1 MEVLSIHRIHL
12 VCAPVITLCVS
23 VVPLVLSLVYIC
35 IAIPFI
41 RAPLPSPSLLQR
53 SLAITM
59 YTRSAFLSVQQW
71 ATWSQCIISRC
82 PLFYEWSFIPVA

>member
-35 IAIPFI
+35 IAIPFSV
-41 RAPLPSPSLLQR
+41 RLCPVLACCSVRLQ
-53 SLAITM
+53 
-59 YTRSAFLSVQQW
+59 
-71 ATWSQCIISRC
+71 
-82 PLFYEWSFIPVA
+82 